1 MSRWMLE
8 LSEKERERRAKFS
21 AFMKAVPGF
30 IAALAQELKLGA
42 DAYNEQF
49 PDENSVDVNRMPGGR
64 IQVICSGRDGLRS
77 AAIVTLNADTQRVA
91 CSFENIQHVNWED
104 ILDVAGDAS
113 SLHSI
118 GDWASPHH
126 RELGAENTDPSSLPR
141 PPERSDGSS
150 ISESLVWPFAKSST
164 ATASSGGIP
173 PTANRTS
180 RAALSWGP
188 LIPKV

>member
-113 SLHSI
+113 SLHSMGI
-118 GDWASPHH
+118 GQAHTIASLARKILIP
-126 RELGAENTDPSSLPR
+126 LLFPGLL
-141 PPERSDGSS
+141 SD
-150 ISESLVWPFAKSST
+150 
-164 ATASSGGIP
+164 
-173 PTANRTS
+173 PTARQYLNR
-180 RAALSWGP
+180 
-188 LIPKV
+188 